1 MAILN
6 STAETTYGYLAL
18 NGNYDEKVGAGIIDL
33 EAMIDNNFYYSTFN
47 SDGEATTDA
56 LSRQIQLN
64 QGTEIQVGLA
74 WLVTA
79 NTDDEE
85 VYVTNYDLA
94 IINSSGRIIASSR
107 LTLSN
112 VEMLRYT
119 VETTDTY
126 TIVARQFG
134 DINSNN
140 SGDWISLVYNF
151 N

>member
-1 MAILN
+1 MYN
-6 STAETTYGYLAL
+6 
-18 NGNYDEKVGAGIIDL
+18 NFDEKVGAGIIDL

-47 SDGEATTDA
+47 SDGEATTNA